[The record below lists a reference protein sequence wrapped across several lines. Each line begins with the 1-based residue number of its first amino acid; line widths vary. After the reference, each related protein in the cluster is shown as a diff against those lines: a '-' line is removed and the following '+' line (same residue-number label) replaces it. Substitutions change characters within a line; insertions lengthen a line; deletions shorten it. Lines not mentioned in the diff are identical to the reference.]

1 MGKKLTAIVYSK
13 EDAKIF
19 GTEKPNVSSVYP
31 MTPDAYAELIHSSKV
46 KIIETH
52 EYLTDYT
59 HRKIIAKVRRAE
71 REIHSVID
79 KNSFLSI
86 AEKEQFISLFHVLA
100 SSCYY
105 ILFSIRYLGPWLIYY
120 GAKWVKTSDLAK
132 AYQILSE
139 YIFTQHHPTYFN
151 IVINTND
158 KHSKLVNHI
167 NNFTFSILNKFNC
180 IWTTGTEY
188 GLRDLNKL
196 ILEADSN
203 TVIFYLR
210 SAASKAKLIRSIKNL
225 FFAINPYKKFK
236 EFGIIP
242 ITSSVIP
249 TNTEKIFKAISD
261 KNLKLIIP
269 IIRNYI
275 NKSLRYIQS
284 IDSYTNEIFIK
295 SNPKILISHQLKFS
309 EKMLISGG

>member
-1 MGKKLTAIVYSK
+1 
-13 EDAKIF
+13 
-19 GTEKPNVSSVYP
+19 
-31 MTPDAYAELIHSSKV
+31 
-46 KIIETH
+46 
-52 EYLTDYT
+52 
-59 HRKIIAKVRRAE
+59 
-71 REIHSVID
+71 
-79 KNSFLSI
+79 
-86 AEKEQFISLFHVLA
+86 
-100 SSCYY
+100 
-105 ILFSIRYLGPWLIYY
+105 
-120 GAKWVKTSDLAK
+120 K

-309 EKMLISGG
+309 ESLVLGVVAKKNNIHSILISHGSHPMPQNITAGYELFANARNMIFSDLSSESVVQSPSAENYLKEFLPNTNFRKSKPIMWGRKNININYRKRDRKLVLHAGTSKALGTRPWIYETPSEYVKGLQQLLRAFNEMNDVTL